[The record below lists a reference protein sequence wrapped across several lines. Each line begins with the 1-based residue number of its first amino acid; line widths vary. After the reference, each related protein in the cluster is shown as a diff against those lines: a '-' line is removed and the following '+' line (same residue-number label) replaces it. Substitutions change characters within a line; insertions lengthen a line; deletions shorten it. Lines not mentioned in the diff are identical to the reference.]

1 MAFPKIE
8 MHGSSRPNISCGATV
23 PAATLRLY
31 ESLRRKRVWNVSRPS
46 ATAHRCGL
54 AIPSK
59 PTRARR
65 RPTPKTPGPLR
76 NSEPRSQAGSA
87 PSATATARGSGTSSG
102 ASQNSRSAPTAY
114 PAAARGP
121 ASSSSSG
128 STARSGR
135 SRPLGGGAGGA
146 GGPCRRRC
154 GLPAL
159 PAAGGPRRRPCGL
172 PAFPAA
178 LPVRR
183 SLRGR
188 PWRGP
193 GPWGGGMGMAGRRGC
208 RRGRLAFLRPAFL
221 WPTGWLGRLPKL
233 EKRSIKASGGRP
245 SACAKASGR
254 WFFSAGRPPPSQR
267 ASIAPSFGLG
277 WLGPPEQDLGSPSAC
292 VIRFPVRNSR
302 PPLGVLPWWAAAG
315 AAAAALPAPR
325 PCPRRFLQSQTPP
338 ESSAQRAAT
347 RSAPTGGTGS
357 WRTTSRAGS
366 SGNP

>member
-8 MHGSSRPNISCGATV
+8 RHGSSRPNVNWGATV
-23 PAATLRLY
+23 PAAALRLY
-31 ESLRRKRVWNVSRPS
+31 ESLRRNRVWNVSRPS

-121 ASSSSSG
+121 ARSSSSG
-128 STARSGR
+128 SSTTRSGR
-135 SRPLGGGAGGA
+135 SRPSGGGAGGA
-146 GGPCRRRC
+146 GGPRRR
-154 GLPAL
+154 
-159 PAAGGPRRRPCGL
+159 RCGL

-183 SLRGR
+183 SLRGM

-193 GPWGGGMGMAGRRGC
+193 GPWGGGMGMAGRRGR
-208 RRGRLAFLRPAFL
+208 RRGRCLVFRRLAFLPFCGPQA
-221 WPTGWLGRLPKL
+221 GWGECQSQK
-233 EKRSIKASGGRP
+233 KRWGGGP

-254 WFFSAGRPPPSQR
+254 WRFSAGRPPPSRLARR
-267 ASIAPSFGLG
+267 ASIAPSFLRVGL
-277 WLGPPEQDLGSPSAC
+277 
-292 VIRFPVRNSR
+292 
-302 PPLGVLPWWAAAG
+302 AG
-315 AAAAALPAPR
+315 TTR
-325 PCPRRFLQSQTPP
+325 
-338 ESSAQRAAT
+338 T
-347 RSAPTGGTGS
+347 RSRITF
-357 WRTTSRAGS
+357 RMV
-366 SGNP
+366 